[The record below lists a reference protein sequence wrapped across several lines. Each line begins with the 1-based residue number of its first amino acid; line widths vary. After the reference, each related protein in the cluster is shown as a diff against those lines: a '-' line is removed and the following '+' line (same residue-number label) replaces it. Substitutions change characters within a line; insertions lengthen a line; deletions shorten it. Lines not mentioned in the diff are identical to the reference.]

1 MRYVLLFIISELEI
15 IGSVVGGSSVWCLP
29 LVLRSCP
36 RFRPFSMV
44 CFSWTAKALLIFF
57 LWGFNTLQLT
67 LKSQR
72 KIPLYLPV
80 WQLLLTLLARFHR
93 SCSAAKIFRAPVR
106 GHRDKRQPISISL
119 AERKRQLWCTN
130 TPKHHDKDLYR
141 LTLRVCAGLLVYMEA
156 DIVGRCMQTI
166 CFAIPKRCSLE
177 RTWKHGGE

>member
-1 MRYVLLFIISELEI
+1 MVLLSEVFHL
-15 IGSVVGGSSVWCLP
+15 SSD
-29 LVLRSCP
+29 LVLGSDSSP
-36 RFRPFSMV
+36 
-44 CFSWTAKALLIFF
+44 WTAKALIIFF
-57 LWGFNTLQLT
+57 SSLRVIWIQYASTNPLN
-67 LKSQR
+67 SQR
-72 KIPLYLPV
+72 KIPFYLPV

-93 SCSAAKIFRAPVR
+93 SCSSAKIFRAPVR

-119 AERKRQLWCTN
+119 AESKRQLWCMK
-130 TPKHHDKDLYR
+130 TPKHHDRDLHR